1 MKISRSYLRRLIK
14 EQVDLLFEQE
24 EDPFATD
31 DAAEEEGDDNDE
43 NLRYLPLNGKIAIF
57 WYLDYICR
65 YN

>member
-31 DAAEEEGDDNDE
+31 DAAEEEGDDAAEEGGDDAAEEGGDE
-43 NLRYLPLNGKIAIF
+43 EGGEAEE
-57 WYLDYICR
+57 
-65 YN
+65 